1 MDEDDRYDFD
11 QYVTN
16 NSIYNPHIMFIT
28 KPEILKNWF
37 PLPIFLFTAKAYFV
51 STETILF

>member
-1 MDEDDRYDFD
+1 MDEEDRYEFD
-11 QYVTN
+11 KYVSS

-37 PLPIFLFTAKAYFV
+37 SKVFICLEKHHEICL
-51 STETILF
+51 